1 MSNNLTKTAINIS
14 PKNVYGKCDL
24 KCIYNFKYKES
35 NLTVKNNGI
44 NISIKCDNSNVPP
57 VLYNEVKYNVSQIIL
72 YSPSLHLFN
81 ENKVDAELF
90 IEHVP
95 ESGGQNLY
103 VCIPI
108 IKSGDSTSASML
120 LSQVIAGVAA
130 NAPAENETTNLNIS
144 GFTLN
149 KIVPK
154 SPFFSYSG
162 TYNNSTSDFI
172 VFGKN
177 YAISLNEK
185 ILTSLSSIIKP
196 FETQMIGDNLFFNAK
211 GPNSSG
217 SVGDGIYISCQPTGS
232 SEEEIDITNTKSS
245 SSSSFDVG
253 NLMDNSTFKLVI
265 KIIVG
270 CILFIIVF
278 AGLAFAFSKLTDTQ
292 IKMPNFKE
300 IKLKMPTFKKTK
312 VV

>member
-24 KCIYNFKYKES
+24 KCLYNFKYKES

-44 NISIKCDNSNVPP
+44 NISMTCDNSNVPP
-57 VLYNEVKYNVSQIIL
+57 VLYNEVKYNVSKIIL
-72 YSPSLHLFN
+72 FSPSLHLFN
-81 ENKVDAELF
+81 ENKLDAEL
-90 IEHVP
+90 IVEHIP
-95 ESGGQNLY
+95 ETGGQHLY
-103 VCIPI
+103 VCVPI
-108 IKSGDSTSASML
+108 IKSGDSTTASTL
-120 LSQVIAGVAA
+120 LTQVILGVAA
-130 NAPAENETTNLNIS
+130 NAPAENETTSLNLS
-144 GFTLN
+144 GFTLS
-149 KIVPK
+149 KIIPK

-162 TYNNSTSDFI
+162 TYSSSTADFI

-177 YAISLNEK
+177 YAVPLNEK
-185 ILTSLSSIIKP
+185 ILSSLASIIKP
-196 FETQMIGDNLFFNAK
+196 FPLPMIGDNLFFNAK

-245 SSSSFDVG
+245 TSFDMG

-265 KIIVG
+265 KILVS
-270 CILFIIVF
+270 CIFFIIVF
-278 AGLAFAFSKLTDTQ
+278 AGLAFAFSKLTDTP

-300 IKLKMPTFKKTK
+300 IELKMPTFKKNK
-312 VV
+312 

>member
-24 KCIYNFKYKES
+24 KCIYNFKYKET

-44 NISIKCDNSNVPP
+44 NISMTCDNTNVPP
-57 VLYNEVKYNVSQIIL
+57 VMYNEAKYTVSQIML
-72 YSPSLHLFN
+72 FSPSLHLFN
-81 ENKVDAELF
+81 ENKVDAELI
-90 IEHVP
+90 IEHIP
-95 ESGGQNLY
+95 ETGGQNLF

-108 IKSGDSTSASML
+108 IKSSDSSTASSL
-120 LSQVIAGVAA
+120 LTQVISGVAT
-130 NAPAENETTNLNIS
+130 NAPAENETTTLNLS
-144 GFTLN
+144 DFTLS

-162 TYNNSTSDFI
+162 TYSNSTADFI

-177 YAISLNEK
+177 YAIPLSEKVLNV
-185 ILTSLSSIIKP
+185 LTSIIEP
-196 FETQMIGDNLFFNAK
+196 FELEMLGDNLFFNAK

-232 SEEEIDITNTKSS
+232 SEEEIDITNTKNST
-245 SSSSFDVG
+245 SFDME
-253 NLMDNSTFKLVI
+253 NIMDNSAFKLVI
-265 KIIVG
+265 KIVVG

-278 AGLAFAFSKLTDTQ
+278 AGLAFAYGKLTDTPV
-292 IKMPNFKE
+292 KMPNFKE
-300 IKLKMPTFKKTK
+300 IELKMPTFKKNK
-312 VV
+312 

>member
-24 KCIYNFKYKES
+24 KCIYNFKYKET

-44 NISIKCDNSNVPP
+44 NISMTCDNTNVPP
-57 VLYNEVKYNVSQIIL
+57 VMYNEAKYTVSQIMIF
-72 YSPSLHLFN
+72 SPSLHLFN
-81 ENKVDAELF
+81 ENKVDAELI
-90 IEHVP
+90 IEHIP
-95 ESGGQNLY
+95 ETGGQNLF

-108 IKSGDSTSASML
+108 IKSSDSSTASSL
-120 LSQVIAGVAA
+120 LTQVISGVAT
-130 NAPAENETTNLNIS
+130 NAPAENETTTLNLS
-144 GFTLN
+144 DFTLS

-162 TYNNSTSDFI
+162 TYSNSTADFI

-177 YAISLNEK
+177 YAIPLSEKVLNV
-185 ILTSLSSIIKP
+185 LTSIIKP
-196 FETQMIGDNLFFNAK
+196 FELEMVGDNLFFNAK

-232 SEEEIDITNTKSS
+232 SEEEIDITNTKNST
-245 SSSSFDVG
+245 SFDME
-253 NLMDNSTFKLVI
+253 NIMDNSIFKLII
-265 KIIVG
+265 KILVG

-278 AGLAFAFSKLTDTQ
+278 AGLAFAYGKLTDTPV
-292 IKMPNFKE
+292 KMPNLKE
-300 IKLKMPTFKKTK
+300 IELTMPTFKKNK
-312 VV
+312 

>member
-24 KCIYNFKYKES
+24 KCIYNFKYKET

-44 NISIKCDNSNVPP
+44 NISMTCDNTNVPP
-57 VLYNEVKYNVSQIIL
+57 VMYNEAKYTVSQIMIF
-72 YSPSLHLFN
+72 SPSLHLFN
-81 ENKVDAELF
+81 ENKVDAELI
-90 IEHVP
+90 IEHIP
-95 ESGGQNLY
+95 ETGGQNLF

-108 IKSGDSTSASML
+108 IKSGDSTTASSL
-120 LSQVIAGVAA
+120 LTQVISGVAT
-130 NAPAENETTNLNIS
+130 NAPAANETTTLNLS
-144 GFTLN
+144 DFTLS

-162 TYNNSTSDFI
+162 TYNNSTADFI

-177 YAISLNEK
+177 YAIPLSEK
-185 ILTSLSSIIKP
+185 VLTALGSIIKP
-196 FETQMIGDNLFFNAK
+196 FPLPMIGDNLFFNAK

-232 SEEEIDITNTKSS
+232 SEEEIDITNTKNST
-245 SSSSFDVG
+245 SFDME
-253 NLMDNSTFKLVI
+253 NIMDNSAFKLVI
-265 KIIVG
+265 KIVVG

-278 AGLAFAFSKLTDTQ
+278 AGLAFAYGKLTDTPV
-292 IKMPNFKE
+292 KMPNFKE
-300 IKLKMPTFKKTK
+300 IELKMPTFKKNK
-312 VV
+312 